1 MKSHGV
7 FTKSP
12 VSFLRINVY
21 YIYIFLFY
29 SDMGQNSSKES
40 SQSGGMKF
48 LVYGRSGWIGGL
60 VGALLKEQGIPFEY
74 GKSRLEDRRGIEED
88 IRRVR

>member
-1 MKSHGV
+1 
-7 FTKSP
+7 
-12 VSFLRINVY
+12 
-21 YIYIFLFY
+21 
-29 SDMGQNSSKES
+29 MGQKSSKES
-40 SQSGGMKF
+40 SHSGEMKF

-88 IRRVR
+88 IRRVRR